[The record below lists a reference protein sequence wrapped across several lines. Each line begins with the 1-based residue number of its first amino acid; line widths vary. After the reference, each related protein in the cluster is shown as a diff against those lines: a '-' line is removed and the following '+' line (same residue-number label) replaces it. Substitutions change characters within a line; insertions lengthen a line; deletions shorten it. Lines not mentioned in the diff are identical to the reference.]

1 MIIDVVSISA
11 EYWKI
16 ILGVSIL
23 IAVLSLISLPA
34 LYKDISGDGIQN
46 NSPKGSLIEYQW
58 DIAISRIV
66 IAAISL
72 AVSLYSYNKIRKT

>member
-1 MIIDVVSISA
+1 MVSISA

-23 IAVLSLISLPA
+23 IAVLSLISLPT
-34 LYKDISGDGIQN
+34 LYEDISGDGIPN
-46 NSPKGSLIEYQW
+46 NSPKEPPIEYQW

-72 AVSLYSYNKIRKT
+72 AVSIYSYNQIRST

>member
-1 MIIDVVSISA
+1 MVSIST

-16 ILGVSIL
+16 IIGVSIL
-23 IAVLSLISLPA
+23 ITVLCLISLPT
-34 LYKDISGDGIQN
+34 LYKDTSGDGIPN
-46 NSPKGSLIEYQW
+46 NSPKEPPIEYQW

-72 AVSLYSYNKIRKT
+72 AVSIYSYNQIRST